1 MLTYSYP
8 WKQFSFRCMYC
19 AGLWILQ
26 HCNLLLFGSK
36 KVNFTNKTISCR
48 IWIKSFKLNEFN
60 EIMVSTYSYSIIG
73 GLHLPRYFS
82 LFSVTLWCTTDQGEI
97 YCHTRGPPLCNHQH
111 SVLQYTELDSTKNK
125 KYTLKSNFS
134 QIYFF
139 NLKCKWWRCKNEK
152 YFRFWWRYC

>member
-1 MLTYSYP
+1 MWKLSRSYLTEKLKRSLNIHSWDTQTAYHNPLKPPFFSWSFCIKYCIKCIYVKKNCRTERAYYISHKNRKMLTYSYP

-48 IWIKSFKLNEFN
+48 IWITSFKLNEFN
-60 EIMVSTYSYSIIG
+60 EIVVSTYFYSIIG

-82 LFSVTLWCTTDQGEI
+82 
-97 YCHTRGPPLCNHQH
+97 
-111 SVLQYTELDSTKNK
+111 
-125 KYTLKSNFS
+125 
-134 QIYFF
+134 
-139 NLKCKWWRCKNEK
+139 
-152 YFRFWWRYC
+152 